1 MKHVLAKKKG
11 KKTSIGI
18 MQASTIKDAKDFLKQ
33 NNLNPKNYT
42 YKIEKNITYKGDSL
56 MDD

>member
-33 NNLNPKNYT
+33 NNVDPTKYT

>member
-1 MKHVLAKKKG
+1 
-11 KKTSIGI
+11 